1 MFSTSSIFI
10 TVAMAKQRF
19 DAIQNPV
26 SYHNAQLD
34 AQHLS
39 CRALLRIFGLE
50 FAAFLV
56 SIPLFLEPMVVEVPF
71 SVRDNVNETHMA
83 MVRFFCSTTKGT
95 TYYLFFFIILFIL
108 FEV

>member
-83 MVRFFCSTTKGT
+83 MVRFFCSTT
-95 TYYLFFFIILFIL
+95 YYYFFLISFIL